1 MNHRTTVSATVLG
14 LALLSSVAALAAPV
28 RGASKNGT
36 NSSQPNM
43 NLFGPTQSA
52 PKDNV
57 GVAVQYICPNQ
68 DVADS
73 NPGNFNDI
81 DPNAPDTLKLAGSC
95 AGGLYKFL
103 VQVQPTKLKKNLTV
117 TFTNLVG
124 FTPATDD
131 SIDFNNP
138 TYGEQLC
145 DTGGN
150 TLELCT
156 NLAEAAL
163 PVIKTTVN
171 AKHTRVSFAVKNVDS
186 TTAPAGVDYEGQ
198 GLTFFVLVQLTPK
211 TPIAVPKINVD

>member
-1 MNHRTTVSATVLG
+1 MNHRTTVSAMVLG

-73 NPGNFNDI
+73 NPGNFNDL

-117 TFTNLVG
+117 TFNNLVG
-124 FTPATDD
+124 FTPATGET
-131 SIDFNNP
+131 SGTEQP
-138 TYGEQLC
+138 PPMAEQLC
-145 DTGGN
+145 DTKRRGLN
-150 TLELCT
+150 TL
-156 NLAEAAL
+156 
-163 PVIKTTVN
+163 
-171 AKHTRVSFAVKNVDS
+171 RAVHESGRGCSSGHKDHGECQ
-186 TTAPAGVDYEGQ
+186 TYQGQ
-198 GLTFFVLVQLTPK
+198 LRGQER
-211 TPIAVPKINVD
+211 